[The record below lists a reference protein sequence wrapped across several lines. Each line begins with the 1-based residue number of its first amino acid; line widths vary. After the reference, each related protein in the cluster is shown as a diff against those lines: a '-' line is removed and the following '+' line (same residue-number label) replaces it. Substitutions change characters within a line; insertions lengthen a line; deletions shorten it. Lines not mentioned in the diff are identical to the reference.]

1 MASRINSRDA
11 IPTVCW
17 RPWEKNTPLVL
28 WNYGR
33 MDSRDWEE
41 AGLYQPEAANAAE
54 RKALLEY
61 LVDRGA
67 TLQQME
73 ETHRL
78 GSLPGL
84 AGDLALRPEAPLV
97 SVEDLATRCG
107 VSPERVRRVMLASG
121 LPVGPGDTLPEDLD
135 AVIAGF
141 EQGSVLM
148 GEDAIL
154 AFIRVLG
161 AAASNIAEAAIA
173 LFYAELGPG
182 TEREGTDELARA
194 RVSEAANR
202 AFLAVPRVLSTL
214 LLTQFRRASRRAAL
228 TRGWAAASHSAEEVV
243 GAGSSSE
250 IVALGFVDL
259 VGSTVWAERLSLRDH
274 SLALSRFESAAW
286 SSAVLAGGRVVK
298 MIGDEVFFAAPSAD
312 AACRIGTE
320 VRDAA
325 AADPI
330 LPPARGA
337 IGYGGVT
344 SREGDYFGPLVN
356 LVSRL
361 AKAAAPG
368 ELVVTEATATALPP
382 DRWALRPLDLQSL
395 RGLEHPVPAFAVSRV
410 GT

>member
-1 MASRINSRDA
+1 
-11 IPTVCW
+11 
-17 RPWEKNTPLVL
+17 LVL

-33 MDSRDWEE
+33 VDSRHWEE
-41 AGLYQPEAANAAE
+41 AGLYHPEAPDATE
-54 RKALLEY
+54 RLALLEY
-61 LVDRGA
+61 LSDRGA
-67 TLQQME
+67 TLEQMAE
-73 ETHRL
+73 AHGL

-84 AGDLALRPEAPLV
+84 AGELALGPGAPLV
-97 SVEDLATRCG
+97 SVDDLAARCG
-107 VSPERVRRVMLASG
+107 VPAERVRRVMLAVG
-121 LPVGPGDTLPEDLD
+121 LPVGPDDALPEDLE
-135 AVIAGF
+135 AVVAGF
-141 EQGSVLM
+141 EQGSALM
-148 GEDAIL
+148 GEEAIL
-154 AFIRVLG
+154 AFSRVLG

-182 TEREGTDELARA
+182 TEREGADELARA

-202 AFLAVPRVLSTL
+202 AFLAVPGVLSVL
-214 LLTQFRRASRRAAL
+214 LLTQFRLASRRAAL
-228 TRGWAAASHSAEEVV
+228 TRGWSAPSGTAEEVV

-259 VGSTVWAERLSLRDH
+259 VGSTLWAERLSLREH
-274 SLALSRFESAAW
+274 SLALARFESAAW

-325 AADPI
+325 DADPV
-330 LPPARGA
+330 LPRARGA

-368 ELVVTEATATALPP
+368 ELVVTESVAVALPA
-382 DRWALRPLDLQSL
+382 DRWALRALDPQSL

-410 GT
+410 GA

>member
-1 MASRINSRDA
+1 
-11 IPTVCW
+11 
-17 RPWEKNTPLVL
+17 LVL

-33 MDSRDWEE
+33 VDTRDWEE
-41 AGLYQPEAANAAE
+41 AGLYQPAAPNAAE
-54 RKALLEY
+54 RRALLEY

-67 TLQQME
+67 TLAQME
-73 ETHRL
+73 EAHRL

-84 AGDLALRPEAPLV
+84 AGELALGPGAPLV
-97 SVEDLATRCG
+97 SVQDLATRCG
-107 VSPERVRRVMLASG
+107 VPPDRVRRVMLASG
-121 LPVGPGDTLPEDLD
+121 LPVGPGDTLPEDLE
-135 AVIAGF
+135 AVVAGF
-141 EQGSVLM
+141 EQGSALM
-148 GEDAIL
+148 GEAAIL
-154 AFIRVLG
+154 AFTRVLG

-182 TEREGTDELARA
+182 TEREGADELARA

-202 AFLAVPRVLSTL
+202 AFLAVPGVLSAL
-214 LLTQFRRASRRAAL
+214 LLTQFRRASRRATL
-228 TRGWAAASHSAEEVV
+228 TRGWSAPSSVADEVL
-243 GAGSSSE
+243 GAGSASE

-330 LPPARGA
+330 LPQARGA
-337 IGYGGVT
+337 IGYGGVAA
-344 SREGDYFGPLVN
+344 REGDYFGPLVN

-368 ELVVTEATATALPP
+368 EVVVTEPAAAALPSE
-382 DRWALRPLDLQSL
+382 RWALRALDPRSL

-410 GT
+410 GA

>member
-1 MASRINSRDA
+1 
-11 IPTVCW
+11 
-17 RPWEKNTPLVL
+17 LVL

-33 MDSRDWEE
+33 VDTRDWEK
-41 AGLYQPEAANAAE
+41 AGLYQPAAPDAAE
-54 RKALLEY
+54 RRVLLEY

-67 TLQQME
+67 TIAQMVE
-73 ETHRL
+73 AHRL

-84 AGDLALRPEAPLV
+84 AGELALGPEAPLV
-97 SVEDLATRCG
+97 SVEDLAARCG
-107 VSPERVRRVMLASG
+107 VPAERVRRVMLAAG
-121 LPVGPGDTLPEDLD
+121 LPVGPGDTLPEDLE
-135 AVIAGF
+135 AVVGGF
-141 EQGSVLM
+141 ELGSALM
-148 GEDAIL
+148 GEEAIL
-154 AFIRVLG
+154 AFSRVLG

-182 TEREGTDELARA
+182 TEREGADELARA
-194 RVSEAANR
+194 QVSEAANR
-202 AFLAVPRVLSTL
+202 AFLAVPGVLSAL
-214 LLTQFRRASRRAAL
+214 LLAQFRRASRRAAL
-228 TRGWAAASHSAEEVV
+228 TRGWPAPSSAGEDAV
-243 GAGSSSE
+243 GPGSASE

-259 VGSTVWAERLSLRDH
+259 VGSTVWAEQLSLRDH

-330 LPPARGA
+330 LPQARGA

-344 SREGDYFGPLVN
+344 SREGDYFGPVVN

-368 ELVVTEATATALPP
+368 ELVVTEPAAEALPP
-382 DRWALRPLDLQSL
+382 HRWALRALDPQSL

-410 GT
+410 GA